1 MISNWD
7 NAFAAV
13 MKSEGSFSDDP
24 RDPGN
29 HLPDG
34 RPGCTNLGVTQK
46 AWERYVGRQ
55 VTHDDMRALNLA
67 IVQPFYKTQYWN
79 AVQGDTLPRGVDYLC
94 FDLAVNGGPAR
105 AAKTLQQALGVTAD
119 GVIGMQTTNT
129 ASLADPVELVKK
141 FSDVKRAFYKSLNN
155 PTYERGW
162 LNRSDTTEALALAM
176 LEAGATATSPQDH
189 PSSE

>member
-7 NAFAAV
+7 NSFAAV
-13 MKSEGSFSDDP
+13 MKSEGCFSDDP

-34 RPGCTNLGVTQK
+34 RPGCTNLGVTQR

-55 VTHDDMRALNLA
+55 VTHDEMRALNLA

-79 AVQGDTLPRGVDYLC
+79 AVQGDKLPRGVDYLC

-105 AAKTLQQALGVTAD
+105 AAMTLQQALGITAD
-119 GVIGMQTTNT
+119 GVIGMQTTN
-129 ASLADPVELVKK
+129 AAAFAPP
-141 FSDVKRAFYKSLNN
+141 SDVAQKFTDIKIAFYKSLAN

-162 LNRSDTTEALALAM
+162 INRANEALALAKRM
-176 LEAGATATSPQDH
+176 A
-189 PSSE
+189 SSA